1 MITALSVLF
10 WFISQHP
17 LLTFFA
23 AMVLAGLVSWW
34 RRFPGYAIVVFPLAM
49 LNMFLG
55 HFLNATFLNV
65 VGERG
70 EAVIVKAE
78 RTSST
83 LNEQYIWRYE
93 GVLRTAEG
101 RDVDVVFH
109 TNTASLW
116 PLENA
121 IRIPA
126 RDQPFVVKYTPG
138 FPRNFVILTNESPH
152 GVAQA
157 RASARERVE
166 VAARKLHFSPGNA
179 DSARTIAASWK
190 LAARPRQR
198 SAAAIRRAAIS
209 RRTRRARPL
218 DAQALPG
225 CSTPSTPQA

>member
-1 MITALSVLF
+1 MITALSALL

-34 RRFPGYAIVVFPLAM
+34 RRSPVYAIVVFPLAM
-49 LNMFLG
+49 LNIFLG
-55 HFLNATFLNV
+55 SFLNATFLNA

-70 EAVIVKAE
+70 VAVIVKAE
-78 RTSST
+78 ETNST

-93 GVLRTAEG
+93 AVLRTAEG
-101 RDVDVVFH
+101 RDVEVVFH
-109 TNTASLW
+109 TNTAAMW
-116 PLENA
+116 PLENT

-126 RDQPFVVKYTPG
+126 QDQPFVVKYTPG

-152 GVAQA
+152 GIAQA

-179 DSARTIAASWK
+179 DFRADYRRELQTWLRDQGDDPQQQTDA
-190 LAARPRQR
+190 QR
-198 SAAAIRRAAIS
+198 YRAE
-209 RRTRRARPL
+209 L
-218 DAQALPG
+218 DALDR
-225 CSTPSTPQA
+225 

>member
-1 MITALSVLF
+1 MITALSALL

-34 RRFPGYAIVVFPLAM
+34 RRSPVYAIVVFPLAM
-49 LNMFLG
+49 LNIFLG
-55 HFLNATFLNV
+55 SFLNATFLNA

-70 EAVIVKAE
+70 VAVIVKAE
-78 RTSST
+78 ETSST

-93 GVLRTAEG
+93 AVLRTAEG
-101 RDVDVVFH
+101 RDVEVVFH
-109 TNTASLW
+109 TNTAALW
-116 PLENA
+116 PLENT

-126 RDQPFVVKYTPG
+126 QDQPFVVKYTPG

-152 GVAQA
+152 GIAQA

-179 DSARTIAASWK
+179 DFRADYRHELQTWLRDQGDDPQQQTDA
-190 LAARPRQR
+190 QR
-198 SAAAIRRAAIS
+198 YRAE
-209 RRTRRARPL
+209 L
-218 DAQALPG
+218 DALDR
-225 CSTPSTPQA
+225 

>member
-1 MITALSVLF
+1 M
-10 WFISQHP
+10 
-17 LLTFFA
+17 
-23 AMVLAGLVSWW
+23 
-34 RRFPGYAIVVFPLAM
+34 
-49 LNMFLG
+49 
-55 HFLNATFLNV
+55 
-65 VGERG
+65 GERG

-78 RTSST
+78 ETNST

-93 GVLRTAEG
+93 AVLRTAEG
-101 RDVDVVFH
+101 RDVEVVFH

-152 GVAQA
+152 GIAQA

-179 DSARTIAASWK
+179 DFRADYRRELEAWLRDHGNDPQQQSDA
-190 LAARPRQR
+190 QR
-198 SAAAIRRAAIS
+198 YRAE
-209 RRTRRARPL
+209 L
-218 DAQALPG
+218 DALDR
-225 CSTPSTPQA
+225 

>member
-157 RASARERVE
+157 RASARAGGGGGTQ
-166 VAARKLHFSPGNA
+166 AAFQPG
-179 DSARTIAASWK
+179 
-190 LAARPRQR
+190 
-198 SAAAIRRAAIS
+198 
-209 RRTRRARPL
+209 
-218 DAQALPG
+218 
-225 CSTPSTPQA
+225 

>member
-1 MITALSVLF
+1 MITALSVLL

-55 HFLNATFLNV
+55 SFLNATFLNV

-78 RTSST
+78 ETNST

-93 GVLRTAEG
+93 AVLRTAEG
-101 RDVDVVFH
+101 RDVEVVFH

-126 RDQPFVVKYTPG
+126 QDQPFVVKYTPG

-152 GVAQA
+152 GIAQA

-179 DSARTIAASWK
+179 DFRADYRRELETWLRDHGNDPQQQPDA
-190 LAARPRQR
+190 QR
-198 SAAAIRRAAIS
+198 YRAE
-209 RRTRRARPL
+209 L
-218 DAQALPG
+218 DALER
-225 CSTPSTPQA
+225 

>member
-1 MITALSVLF
+1 MITALSVLL

-55 HFLNATFLNV
+55 HFLNATFLNM

-126 RDQPFVVKYTPG
+126 REQPFVVKYTLG
-138 FPRNFVILTNESPH
+138 FPRNFVILTNESRTGWPRP
-152 GVAQA
+152 GP
-157 RASARERVE
+157 ARERVE

-179 DSARTIAASWK
+179 EFRADYRRELESW
-190 LAARPRQR
+190 LRDHGNDPQQQPDAQR
-198 SAAAIRRAAIS
+198 YRAE
-209 RRTRRARPL
+209 L
-218 DAQALPG
+218 DAL
-225 CSTPSTPQA
+225 

>member
-1 MITALSVLF
+1 MITALSALL

-49 LNMFLG
+49 LNIFLG
-55 HFLNATFLNV
+55 HFLNAAFLNV

-78 RTSST
+78 ETNST

-93 GVLRTAEG
+93 AVLRTAEG
-101 RDVDVVFH
+101 RDVEVVFH

-126 RDQPFVVKYTPG
+126 QDQPFVVKYTPG

-152 GVAQA
+152 GIAQA
-157 RASARERVE
+157 RASARAWRWRR
-166 VAARKLHFSPGNA
+166 ASCT
-179 DSARTIAASWK
+179 SARAMPISVRTTAASWK
-190 LAARPRQR
+190 PGCATTATTRSSSPTRSDIAPNSTHSTASPRPC
-198 SAAAIRRAAIS
+198 
-209 RRTRRARPL
+209 L
-218 DAQALPG
+218 DAPPH
-225 CSTPSTPQA
+225 PSTGLT

>member
-1 MITALSVLF
+1 MITALSALL

-34 RRFPGYAIVVFPLAM
+34 RRSPVYAIVVFPLAM
-49 LNMFLG
+49 LNIFLG
-55 HFLNATFLNV
+55 SFLNATFLNA

-70 EAVIVKAE
+70 VAVIVKAE
-78 RTSST
+78 ETSST

-93 GVLRTAEG
+93 AVLRTAEG
-101 RDVDVVFH
+101 RDVEVVFH

-116 PLENA
+116 PLENT

-126 RDQPFVVKYTPG
+126 QDQPFVVKYTPG
-138 FPRNFVILTNESPH
+138 FPRNFVILTDESPH
-152 GVAQA
+152 GIAQA

-179 DSARTIAASWK
+179 DFRADYRHELQTWLREQGDDPQQQTDA
-190 LAARPRQR
+190 QR
-198 SAAAIRRAAIS
+198 YRAE
-209 RRTRRARPL
+209 L
-218 DAQALPG
+218 DALDR
-225 CSTPSTPQA
+225 

>member
-152 GVAQA
+152 GVARPGPA
-157 RASARERVE
+157 RASGWRWRHASCISARVM
-166 VAARKLHFSPGNA
+166 PI
-179 DSARTIAASWK
+179 SARTIAASWK
-190 LAARPRQR
+190 AGCATTATIRSSNPTRSDIAPNSTRSTARC
-198 SAAAIRRAAIS
+198 
-209 RRTRRARPL
+209 
-218 DAQALPG
+218 QALPG

>member
-1 MITALSVLF
+1 MITALSVLL

-49 LNMFLG
+49 LNMFFG
-55 HFLNATFLNV
+55 HFLNATFLNL
-65 VGERG
+65 VGERS

-93 GVLRTAEG
+93 AVLRTVEG
-101 RDVDVVFH
+101 RDVEAVFH

-126 RDQPFVVKYTPG
+126 RDQPFVIKYTPG

-152 GVAQA
+152 GIAQA
-157 RASARERVE
+157 RSSARARGGGSTQ
-166 VAARKLHFSPGNA
+166 AAFQPGQCRFPRGVSP
-179 DSARTIAASWK
+179 RTGK

-198 SAAAIRRAAIS
+198 PAAAVRRAALS
-209 RRTRRARPL
+209 RRT
-218 DAQALPG
+218 
-225 CSTPSTPQA
+225 